1 MHRRNFITLL
11 GGAAAA
17 WPVAA
22 RAQQPALPVIAFVNS
37 GSPNGAILT
46 AFRKGLNETGYIEG
60 QNVAVEYHWL
70 EGQYE
75 RLPSVMADIVRRRV
89 AVITAPGSMPAA
101 LAAKA
106 ATTTIPIV
114 FVVNQDPVTLGLVAS
129 LARPGGNATGVNALA
144 VEVSAKRLGL
154 LHELVPKAGRVA
166 LLFNPAVAS
175 TAETTLRDTRDAAL
189 TLKLDIIPFEAGS
202 SRQIEAAFA
211 AVHAQADALV
221 VAPNQFFA
229 NRRVQIATLA
239 ARHAIPTVYS
249 NRAFVEVGGLMSYGT
264 DTTDVFR
271 QAGAYTGRILKG
283 TKPAEL
289 PVNQSSKFELVIN
302 LATASAIDLVVPGD
316 LLSIADEV
324 IE

>member
-1 MHRRNFITLL
+1 MRRRDFITLL
-11 GGAAAA
+11 GGAAAT
-17 WPVAA
+17 WPIAA
-22 RAQQPALPVIAFVNS
+22 LAQRAMPVVAFVNS
-37 GSPNGAILT
+37 GSPDGATLT

-60 QNVAVEYHWL
+60 QNVTVEYHWL

-89 AVITAPGSMPAA
+89 AVIAAPGSTPAA

-189 TLKLDIIPFEAGS
+189 ALKLDIIPFEAGS

-211 AVHAQADALV
+211 AIVRAQADALV
-221 VAPNQFFA
+221 VAPNQFFG

-249 NRAFVEVGGLMSYGT
+249 NRAFVEVGGLMSYGA
-264 DTTDVFR
+264 DPTDVFR
-271 QAGAYTGRILKG
+271 QSGGYTGRILKG

-289 PVNQSSKFELVIN
+289 PVNQSSKFELLIN